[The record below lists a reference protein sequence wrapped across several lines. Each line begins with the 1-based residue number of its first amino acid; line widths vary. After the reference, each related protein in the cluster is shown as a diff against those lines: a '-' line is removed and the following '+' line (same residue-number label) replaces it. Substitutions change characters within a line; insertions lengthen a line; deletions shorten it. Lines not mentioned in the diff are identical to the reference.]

1 MARRNRDKNA
11 REESKDRGCSCLN
24 DCFESSAIS
33 IHSNIVSVLSKSFVD
48 CFLKCSECCKDISYV
63 SEFSRL
69 ASKRLME
76 AYKCNDH
83 VKQLLEETKK
93 YVDNLEE
100 AAKQV
105 FSNVFRY
112 EIKLMSRLTVH
123 CSSHH
128 LPLEISLAW
137 DPVLNVPY
145 IPSSSIRG
153 VVRAFFDENK
163 VVVNSKNLA
172 ELFGDTEHSSDIVF
186 FNVYPVRCEGE
197 NLVEADVITPHYNEV
212 AGRIDEARSSPTPLV
227 FPVLAPGTVLHVVVA
242 LEKPLEKE
250 LLSDFM
256 NSVGKA
262 LESGLGAKTSVGYG
276 RIRVINVLS
285 KDVVR

>member
-1 MARRNRDKNA
+1 MVRRKRDEYA
-11 REESKDRGCSCLN
+11 REKGKDRGCSCLN
-24 DCFESSAIS
+24 DCFKSLAIF

-48 CFLKCSECCKDISYV
+48 CFLKCSEHCKGISYV

-69 ASKRLME
+69 ASKHLME
-76 AYKCNDH
+76 IYRCNDH

-112 EIKLMSRLTVH
+112 EVKLISRLTVH
-123 CSSHH
+123 CSSRH

-153 VVRAFFDENK
+153 VVRAFFEENN
-163 VVVNSKNLA
+163 VA
-172 ELFGDTEHSSDIVF
+172 EKSGIAKLFGDTEYSSDVVF
-186 FNVYPVRCEGE
+186 FDAYPVGCEGE
-197 NLVEADVITPHYNEV
+197 NLVEADVI
-212 AGRIDEARSSPTPLV
+212 
-227 FPVLAPGTVLHVVVA
+227 
-242 LEKPLEKE
+242 
-250 LLSDFM
+250 
-256 NSVGKA
+256 
-262 LESGLGAKTSVGYG
+262 
-276 RIRVINVLS
+276 
-285 KDVVR
+285 

>member
-1 MARRNRDKNA
+1 MARRKRDENA

-24 DCFESSAIS
+24 NCFESSAIS

-48 CFLKCSECCKDISYV
+48 CFLKCSECCKGISYV

-69 ASKRLME
+69 ASRRLME
-76 AYKCNDH
+76 IYRCGDP
-83 VKQLLEETKK
+83 VKRLLEETKK
-93 YVDNLEE
+93 YIDNLEE
-100 AAKQV
+100 AARQV

-112 EIKLMSRLTVH
+112 EVKLMSRLTVH

-128 LPLEISLAW
+128 LPLDISLAW

-153 VVRAFFDENK
+153 VVRAFFEENN
-163 VVVNSKNLA
+163 VVVNSRNLA
-172 ELFGDTEHSSDIVF
+172 KLFGDTEYSSDVAF
-186 FNVYPVRCEGE
+186 FDAYPVRCEGE

-227 FPVLAPGTVLHVVVA
+227 FPVLAPGTVLHVVVV
-242 LEKPLEKE
+242 LKKPLGRE
-250 LLSDFM
+250 LSGVFM
-256 NSVGKA
+256 DNVGKA
-262 LESGLGAKTSVGYG
+262 LGSGLGAKTSVGYG

-285 KDVVR
+285 KEIVR